1 MSQNESLFDFNDLNV
16 INTNMK
22 FIVKIIYSEKTC
34 SICFGRNCSINYFLK
49 EIINLARNYF
59 RLDNK
64 YKLEI
69 VETCNYINGD
79 AEMGPAL
86 ESIHNQSIE
95 KRYGYLYD
103 KDGKITLYLRVI
115 DKDTNKIVYF
125 NE

>member
-1 MSQNESLFDFNDLNV
+1 MAQIEALLDINDLNV
-16 INTNMK
+16 INTDMR

-34 SICFGRNCSINYFLK
+34 SIRFGRNCSINYFLK
-49 EIINLARNYF
+49 EIINLTRNYF

-79 AEMGPAL
+79 AEIAPAL
-86 ESIHNQSIE
+86 ESIFNQTIE

-115 DKDTNKIVYF
+115 DKDTNKIVYC